1 MKTNQ
6 WWIWRKKYVV
16 APIFLLVLLLAIAA
30 CGTSATEVPT
40 ATNVVPATTQAED
53 AMPSDDE
60 KMADDAMAGDDE
72 KMADDAMDSDEEKLA
87 DDAVAKDD
95 DKMAE
100 DAMMESGASLKLD
113 FPGVQP
119 LANGYH
125 FEGWAII
132 DGNPVSTGKFNI
144 GPNGELLDLEGIAK
158 TGGIFDWQ
166 EGLDMASSVV
176 ITIEPA
182 GDIDDIPTATHYL
195 AGSVLNGMADLS
207 VGHAAALG
215 DDFSS
220 AAGAYILA
228 TPTDGADTNENSG
241 LWFLDLSSGSPDV
254 GLELPVLPEGWVY
267 EGWAVIDGMPV
278 SSGQFTAVEGMDF
291 SAPHSGPEPGPPFP
305 GEDYLNNAPASLT
318 FPTDLSGGTA
328 VISVEP
334 SPDDSSAPFTLKPL
348 FGAIPEDAVDRQT
361 YQLES
366 GVNNFPTGT
375 AVIGDF

>member
-113 FPGVQP
+113 FSGVQP

-220 AAGAYILA
+220 AAGA
-228 TPTDGADTNENSG
+228 
-241 LWFLDLSSGSPDV
+241 
-254 GLELPVLPEGWVY
+254 
-267 EGWAVIDGMPV
+267 
-278 SSGQFTAVEGMDF
+278 
-291 SAPHSGPEPGPPFP
+291 
-305 GEDYLNNAPASLT
+305 
-318 FPTDLSGGTA
+318 
-328 VISVEP
+328 
-334 SPDDSSAPFTLKPL
+334 
-348 FGAIPEDAVDRQT
+348 
-361 YQLES
+361 
-366 GVNNFPTGT
+366 
-375 AVIGDF
+375 